1 MTAGKVYL
9 VGAGPGD
16 PGLITVKGLEMLR
29 AADVVV
35 YDRLVNEALLDE
47 AGPEVELVFAGASL
61 RRNPNRQA
69 DINAMLVRFA
79 EAGKRVVRLKGG
91 DPFVFGRGGEE
102 AEALAAHGVEFEVV
116 PGITSAIAAPAYA
129 GIPVTDRRA
138 SSSFAVITGRED
150 AGREWSRVAW
160 AKLAGGAG
168 TLVILMSVETL
179 ESALAQ
185 LREHGVPAS
194 TPAAVIEWGSLPRQR
209 SVEGTLGDIAAR
221 VAQAGLGPPSVTV
234 VGDVVRLRSRI
245 GWFENKPLFGM
256 RVMVTRAKAQARPL
270 SQRLMSEGAEP
281 IKAPTIE
288 IRPAPDVRAVD
299 DAIGRVGSFD
309 AVIFTSVNAVDAFF
323 VRLGALGLDA
333 RALGGLTVAA
343 VGLATAAALERRG
356 VRADFTPRRYTTAAL
371 AEAMPGLEGKRVLLP
386 RSAIAPTELLEWLA
400 ARGVRVEQVHVY
412 DTVTPKETPARAR
425 ELLENR
431 RVDVVTFTSSSTV
444 DNLVGAL
451 GGDAGRLLEGLTL
464 ASIGPVTT
472 RTAEAR
478 GLRVAVTAEEHTVD
492 GLVDALKVFVQARTS
507 TARA

>member
-179 ESALAQ
+179 ESALAPAPRARRP
-185 LREHGVPAS
+185 REH
-194 TPAAVIEWGSLPRQR
+194 
-209 SVEGTLGDIAAR
+209 
-221 VAQAGLGPPSVTV
+221 AGRGH
-234 VGDVVRLRSRI
+234 R
-245 GWFENKPLFGM
+245 
-256 RVMVTRAKAQARPL
+256 
-270 SQRLMSEGAEP
+270 
-281 IKAPTIE
+281 
-288 IRPAPDVRAVD
+288 
-299 DAIGRVGSFD
+299 
-309 AVIFTSVNAVDAFF
+309 
-323 VRLGALGLDA
+323 
-333 RALGGLTVAA
+333 
-343 VGLATAAALERRG
+343 VGLAPPAAERRRHPWRHRG
-356 VRADFTPRRYTTAAL
+356 AGGSGRPWAA
-371 AEAMPGLEGKRVLLP
+371 
-386 RSAIAPTELLEWLA
+386 
-400 ARGVRVEQVHVY
+400 
-412 DTVTPKETPARAR
+412 
-425 ELLENR
+425 
-431 RVDVVTFTSSSTV
+431 
-444 DNLVGAL
+444 
-451 GGDAGRLLEGLTL
+451 GGDGGRRRGPASL
-464 ASIGPVTT
+464 AD
-472 RTAEAR
+472 
-478 GLRVAVTAEEHTVD
+478 RVVR
-492 GLVDALKVFVQARTS
+492 K
-507 TARA
+507 